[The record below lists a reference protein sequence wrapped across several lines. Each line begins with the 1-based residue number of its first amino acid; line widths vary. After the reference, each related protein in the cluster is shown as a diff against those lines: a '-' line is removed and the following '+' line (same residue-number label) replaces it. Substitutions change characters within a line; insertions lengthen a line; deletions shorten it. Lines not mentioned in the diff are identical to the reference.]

1 MYWASFLI
9 LFTLGAGPFSA
20 DTWLEDTPTGKQH
33 KKKWKSCHPELFI
46 ELIERFGSTIETVD
60 VHL

>member
-9 LFTLGAGPFSA
+9 LFTSGAGPFSA
-20 DTWLEDTPTGKQH
+20 DTWLEI
-33 KKKWKSCHPELFI
+33 HPELFI

>member
-20 DTWLEDTPTGKQH
+20 DTWLEIRRQEKQH
-33 KKKWKSCHPELFI
+33 KKMEEL
-46 ELIERFGSTIETVD
+46 SS
-60 VHL
+60 